1 MALRPRHRTVVR
13 ALAEALLHHD
23 AGPGEE
29 QLDVLV
35 ERFDAHIDVVSPTL
49 LAGLLAALDLV
60 RWMPLLMLF
69 AWSTLE
75 RLPVERRVALLER
88 MERSRLPL
96 VVLPLVAFKTMVSL
110 AFFEDPAELRAMGYP
125 GDHER
130 RRYLGVVS

>member
-23 AGPGEE
+23 GGPGDE

-35 ERFDAHIDVVSPTL
+35 ERLDAHIGVVSPTL
-49 LAGLLAALDLV
+49 LRGLLAALDLM

-75 RLPVERRVALLER
+75 GLPVERRVSLLER

-130 RRYLGVVS
+130 RRYLAVVS